1 MHIFKMSGISMQGLS
16 KKKWKLL
23 ELQITQYKHPKGGV
37 NVIMSKFNTPKNII
51 KYQMCTK

>member
-1 MHIFKMSGISMQGLS
+1 MPEIRMQGLN

-23 ELQITQYKHPKGGV
+23 ELHITQCKHTKGGV
-37 NVIMSKFNTPKNII
+37 DVIMSKFNTPKNII